1 MLGGLVVSQVL
12 TLFIT
17 PVVYLGIESVMQWV
31 REKRGS
37 AQVKNCPVRRCSG
50 RKPPNRLFER

>member
-1 MLGGLVVSQVL
+1 VLGGLVVSQVL

-37 AQVKNCPVRRCSG
+37 AQVKELPGAAVFR
-50 RKPPNRLFER
+50 PEAAE